1 MDERVLAKLEY
12 PGIVDMLRD
21 SASTITG
28 KERAGELTPMKSLS
42 AIHQALAETTEA
54 KDLQRLYPMFSL
66 GGVHDLRAMEKK
78 AAMDGIIDSP
88 EFLLILDTLRAS
100 DRIREFL
107 KDPELPF
114 PVIKQMG
121 YGLHS
126 LPSLESDISH
136 KITNEG
142 EVADKAS
149 QELYRLRTKLR
160 SLQGKAKEKL
170 ESMVRNPDFAKYLQD
185 PIISI
190 RGDRY
195 VLPVR
200 AEFRQQVP
208 GIVHDQSGSGATVF
222 IEPLQIV
229 EINNETHQCEIEE
242 RAEVIRILR
251 QLTEQV
257 KACGSQL
264 AEIRESLTQIDFA
277 MAKGKLS
284 TAKDWRLP
292 IMNGG
297 GRISLKKARHP
308 MIPGK
313 VVPVTVELG
322 LDFDA
327 IVVTG
332 PNTGG
337 KTVLLKTIGLLTL
350 MAQAGLHIPAE
361 DDTEIAV
368 FRQIFADIG
377 DEQSI
382 EQSLSTFS
390 SHMNNIISITEK
402 ADGDSLVLLDEL
414 GAGTD
419 PAEGASLGMAVIED
433 LLYKQAKIVA
443 TTHYS
448 ELKSFAS
455 SHDRVENASVEFD
468 VETLRPTYRL
478 MMGIPGRSNAFEI
491 SLRLG
496 LHPDIIES
504 AKAYQSKEEARAASL
519 IRDLETSQ
527 IHTEN
532 ERREAAALRK
542 QAADTLAWIERKEAD
557 TKSRIASML
566 DKAQNEALELVTQA
580 RKESEA
586 LLKEIREMQKAGY
599 REWNE
604 KAAQG
609 IRESLRK
616 HENQL
621 YDKMES
627 RDTAQQHQ
635 TGELKPGD
643 MVFLRKLK
651 QKGQVLTGANS
662 QGELTVQAGIIKLT
676 VKRSEMELLQE
687 SPATEIAGYKTGAG
701 SLGAAKAKTISAEMD
716 LRGKLVEE
724 AILEAEKYLDDA
736 YLAGLPQISIIHGKG
751 TGALRKAIRDL
762 AANHPFV
769 ASARQ
774 GAHNEGGD
782 GVTILSL
789 QQ

>member
-12 PGIVDMLRD
+12 PEVVTMLID

-42 AIHQALAETTEA
+42 AIRLALAETTQA

-100 DRIREFL
+100 ERIRTFL

-114 PVIKQMG
+114 PDIIHMA
-121 YGLHS
+121 YGLHP
-126 LPSLESDISH
+126 LPSLESEISR

-170 ESMVRNPDFAKYLQD
+170 ESMLRHQDFAKYLQD

-222 IEPLQIV
+222 IEPLQVV

-264 AEIRESLTQIDFA
+264 ADIRESLTEIDFA

-292 IMNGG
+292 IMNDS
-297 GRISLKKARHP
+297 GRIALKKARHP
-308 MIPGK
+308 LIPGK

-322 LDFDA
+322 RDFDA

-350 MAQAGLHIPAE
+350 MAQAGLHVPAE
-361 DDTEIAV
+361 DETEIAV

-455 SHDRVENASVEFD
+455 SQDRVENASVEFD

-504 AKAYQSKEEARAASL
+504 AKTYQSKEEARAASL

-527 IHTEN
+527 IHSEN
-532 ERREAAALRK
+532 ERLEAAALRK

-557 TKSRIASML
+557 TKNRVASML
-566 DKAQNEALELVTQA
+566 EKAQNEALELVIQA

-586 LLKEIREMQKAGY
+586 LLKEIRDMQKAGY
-599 REWNE
+599 QALNE
-604 KAAQG
+604 KAAQS

-627 RDTAQQHQ
+627 RDAVQDQ

-676 VKRSEMELLQE
+676 VKRSELELLQD
-687 SPATEIAGYKTGAG
+687 SPATEIAGYRTGAG
-701 SLGAAKAKTISAEMD
+701 SLGATKAKTINAEMD

-724 AILEAEKYLDDA
+724 AIQEAEKYLDDA

-762 AANHPFV
+762 ATKHPFV
-769 ASARQ
+769 ASARL
-774 GAHNEGGD
+774 GAQNEGGD
-782 GVTILSL
+782 GVTIISL